1 MPKDSESLK
10 KLILEHVTL
19 KDILKDEG
27 KILGE
32 ISEEQFSCSFHG
44 ADRKK
49 SARYYEETDSSYC
62 WTCKKKW
69 DLFAHIGQREALSFS
84 ETLRYLIK
92 KYRIDTSKLPD
103 IQGTHQ
109 RQKERKA
116 VKIDERKILVA
127 KIEKALQMVRDDIDF
142 EKYKKF
148 VLAYMYLKYI
158 TPEEKFAEEAQKMRT
173 AMLKCFG
180 DAHGR

>member
-1 MPKDSESLK
+1 MPKDSESVK
-10 KLILEHVTL
+10 SLILEHVTL
-19 KDILKDEG
+19 GDILKAEG
-27 KILGE
+27 KIRGG
-32 ISEEQFSCSFHG
+32 ISEEQYSCSFHG

-62 WTCKKKW
+62 WTCKKRW
-69 DLFAHIGQREALSFS
+69 DLFAHISQREALSFA
-84 ETLRYLIK
+84 ETLRYLVK
-92 KYRIDTSKLPD
+92 AYRIDISKLPD
-103 IQGTHQ
+103 IRGTHQ

-116 VKIDERKILVA
+116 VKADERKILVA
-127 KIEKALQMVRDDIDF
+127 KVEKALQMVRDEIDF

-158 TPEEKFAEEAQKMRT
+158 TTEEKFAEEAQKMRT

-180 DAHGR
+180 AANG